1 MDAMTPASPPD
12 FRLSVLDQAPIA
24 EGSTGGQAL
33 RNSIDLAQN
42 AEGFGFFRYW
52 LAEHHATPGLA
63 SASPEVMVSAV
74 ASATRRIRVGTG
86 GIMLPHYSPFKVAET
101 FSMLAGL
108 FPGRIDL
115 GVGRAPGTDGRTA
128 YALQRDRRERAPDDF
143 PQQLA
148 ELLAYLDDRMPEGH
162 PFATLARTLPGRPE
176 APAPWLLG
184 SSPDSANW
192 AAETGL
198 PYCIADFINPQGVPL
213 AHRYRSGFQAQEA
226 RGLKAPYLMA
236 AVWAICADTDAEAER
251 LAASSRML
259 FRLLHRGELIAVP
272 TPEDALRFLER
283 DPPSGTPGATRRRR
297 MILGTQETVR
307 AGIEA
312 VAAEYGADEI
322 MIVNIMHDHVARRRS
337 YALIAEAFGLAAS
350 GQAMTSAVFA

>member
-1 MDAMTPASPPD
+1 MLVNHSP
-12 FRLSVLDQAPIA
+12 L
-24 EGSTGGQAL
+24 
-33 RNSIDLAQN
+33 
-42 AEGFGFFRYW
+42 
-52 LAEHHATPGLA
+52 
-63 SASPEVMVSAV
+63 
-74 ASATRRIRVGTG
+74 
-86 GIMLPHYSPFKVAET
+86 KVAEQ
-101 FSMLAGL
+101 FMQLEAMA
-108 FPGRIDL
+108 PGRIDL

-148 ELLAYLDDRMPEGH
+148 ELLAYLDDRMPEDH
-162 PFATLARTLPGRPE
+162 PFATLARTLPGRPDV
-176 APAPWLLG
+176 PAPWLLG

-213 AHRYRSGFQAQEA
+213 AHRYRSGFQALES
-226 RGLKAPYLMA
+226 RNLSAPYLMA
-236 AVWAICADTDAEAER
+236 AVWVICADTDAEAER
-251 LAASSRML
+251 LAASSLML

-283 DPPSGTPGATRRRR
+283 DPPTGAPGATRRRR
-297 MILGTQETVR
+297 MILGTPETVR

-312 VAAEYGADEI
+312 VAAEYGPDEI
-322 MIVNIMHDHVARRRS
+322 MIVNIMHDHDARRRS

-350 GQAMTSAVFA
+350 DATEPNAVFV